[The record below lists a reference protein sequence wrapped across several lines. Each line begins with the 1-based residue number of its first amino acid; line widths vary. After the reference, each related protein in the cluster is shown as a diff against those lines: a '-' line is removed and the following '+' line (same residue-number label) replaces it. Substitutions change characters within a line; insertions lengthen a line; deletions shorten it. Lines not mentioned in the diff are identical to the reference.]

1 MTRTPTMNRI
11 RPFPTFPAIPV
22 IVAVAVALG
31 ACGGGEKTTDSAQ
44 TAAPPPASSA
54 SAGTDMAENLTPDPG
69 GKIIVVQMMTDD
81 QGNNRFDPAE
91 VEAHRGDVV
100 RFTLKTGVHNVHFLP
115 DSNTLK
121 TGLPAVSSLLQL
133 PGQTIDLKVSLPEG
147 KYYFQCD
154 PHAALGMTGRLE

>member
-1 MTRTPTMNRI
+1 MTRF
-11 RPFPTFPAIPV
+11 RPFPTVPL

-31 ACGGGEKTTDSAQ
+31 ACGGGEKTSDSTQ
-44 TAAPPPASSA
+44 TAAPPPATPATSS
-54 SAGTDMAENLTPDPG
+54 TDMAENLTPDPG
-69 GKIIVVQMMTDD
+69 GKIIVVQMMTDE
-81 QGNNRFDPAE
+81 QGNNRFDPSE

-115 DSNTLK
+115 DSNTVK
-121 TGLPAVSSLLQL
+121 TGLPAASSLLQL

-154 PHAALGMTGRLE
+154 PHAALGMKGRLEVENKES